1 LAYREGLPERLEQGG
16 WTVTYGPFRRT
27 DGLLLPRSLTL
38 RYPPG
43 ALELR
48 LVAAEWQ
55 PGAAP

>member
-1 LAYREGLPERLEQGG
+1 M
-16 WTVTYGPFRRT
+16 TYGPFRRT